1 MKLRA
6 LFLTSLFVGP
16 AALSLAPGCSSEPDK
31 NENASGGVGTGTGG
45 SINPT
50 GGTPSG
56 GKAGSTGMAA
66 GAGSGGKA
74 AGGTSSGGGNS
85 AGMSPGTGGTVTGGT
100 SGGGGSGSGG
110 KSVGTGGTAG
120 TGGSAGG
127 SGGSGTGGAGTGGT
141 PGTNPKGGASA
152 AFVCKAGATYGDPLA
167 GMGQVTTIS
176 APTMGNVTYFAF
188 IEGPVWVGSLN
199 KLFFS
204 DIVSP
209 ERIWTVTPPSTTP
222 VLFLEG
228 SGSNGLAV
236 DSNDQL
242 LVADQVQKR
251 ISRIDPSSGSP
262 AAVNVVSTGSAK
274 PNDLVMRSDGSIYF
288 SDPDVQRGVY
298 HVSPSG
304 TVSAAVTTVMNPNGL
319 ALSPDET
326 KLYVG
331 NVSNR
336 EITVFTL
343 GAGGAIDAASA
354 MPFATTTG
362 NTLDGMAVDCAGNVY
377 GSTQTGVEVFSR
389 RSPPRHGAHWR
400 GLQRHLRRRRSQD
413 PVRDVAL
420 TAQSRDPGRPRIAG
434 LSSAGEVA
442 TWGVCI
448 C

>member
-1 MKLRA
+1 
-6 LFLTSLFVGP
+6 
-16 AALSLAPGCSSEPDK
+16 
-31 NENASGGVGTGTGG
+31 
-45 SINPT
+45 
-50 GGTPSG
+50 
-56 GKAGSTGMAA
+56 MAA

-74 AGGTSSGGGNS
+74 AGGTSSGGGGNS
-85 AGMSPGTGGTVTGGT
+85 AGMPPGTGGTATGGT
-100 SGGGGSGSGG
+100 SGGSGGSAGGSGG
-110 KSVGTGGTAG
+110 K
-120 TGGSAGG
+120 GGSSGGSGGSVGG
-127 SGGSGTGGAGTGGT
+127 SGGSGTGGSGSGGT
-141 PGTNPKGGASA
+141 PETNLKGGASA
-152 AFVCKAGATYGDPLA
+152 AFICKAGATYGDPLA

-242 LVADQVQKR
+242 LVADQAQKR
-251 ISRIDPSSGSP
+251 ISRIDPSSASP
-262 AAVNVVSTGSAK
+262 APVNVVSTGSAK

-298 HVSPSG
+298 HVSPAG
-304 TVSAAVTTVMNPNGL
+304 MVSAPVTAVANPNGVV
-319 ALSPDET
+319 LSPDET

-331 NVSNR
+331 NVSSR

-354 MPFATTTG
+354 MLFATTTG
-362 NTLDGMAVDCAGNVY
+362 NTLDGMAVDCAGNIY
-377 GSTQTGVEVFSR
+377 ASTQTGVEVI
-389 RSPPRHGAHWR
+389 SPTGAPLGMVPTGEASNVTFGGADR
-400 GLQRHLRRRRSQD
+400 KTLYATSRSQLKA
-413 PVRDVAL
+413 VTLAV
-420 TAQSRDPGRPRIAG
+420 PGLPD
-434 LSSAGEVA
+434 
-442 TWGVCI
+442 
-448 C
+448 